1 MDRRANAARVSPQA
15 VRTGEYAK
23 TCPVR
28 LAEAGIPI
36 CILPLLWPKYVIAAG
51 NAENDPPETKGR
63 RESLMASSIART
75 ATLFRKLLSGRRITY
90 RDLEDEE
97 SINRRTAL
105 RWIAEGRRVFGDA
118 LKEETRGAGEKEFWL
133 DATGNKWIH
142 GFKTQK
148 PSAGEMAALDE
159 VLQLL
164 HSQNMHDQHAR
175 LTGLRSKLHGAL
187 EALKEAPRADT
198 DIRAITDAFGIAS
211 RPGPHV
217 PVSEN
222 VTAPLREAILKQH
235 KVAFRYRSGT
245 GQEKDKVVEPAG
257 LLYGGAP
264 RLVAR
269 ENEER
274 GLAQY
279 RLDRM
284 SGVEVLDE
292 GHRLP
297 EDALQGYLQTLFGS
311 FGEKPVNVRWRFH
324 PDAPEPEKWT
334 FHPTQK
340 VDKKPDGSVI
350 VSFRAGGLDDM
361 ARHVIGW
368 WDWIQ
373 VDKPMQLRKAILK
386 MRLAGL
392 APLLY
397 EFADQ
402 RTATRI
408 WNLAEELGANKVDW
422 WE

>member
-1 MDRRANAARVSPQA
+1 
-15 VRTGEYAK
+15 
-23 TCPVR
+23 
-28 LAEAGIPI
+28 
-36 CILPLLWPKYVIAAG
+36 
-51 NAENDPPETKGR
+51 
-63 RESLMASSIART
+63 MASSIQRT
-75 ATLFRKLLSGRRITY
+75 ATLFRKLLAGRRITY
-90 RDLEDEE
+90 RDLEREE
-97 SINRRTAL
+97 EINRRTAL
-105 RWIAEGRRVFGDA
+105 RWIAEARRVFGEG
-118 LKEETRGAGEKEFWL
+118 LKDGTRSTGEKEFWL
-133 DATGNKWIH
+133 DARHEKWIS
-142 GFKTQK
+142 GFKQQK
-148 PSAGEMAALDE
+148 PTADEMAAFDE

-164 HSQNMHDQHAR
+164 DKQNMHDQHAR

-187 EALKEAPRADT
+187 EALEAAARTDT
-198 DIRAITDAFGIAS
+198 DIQAITDAFGIAT

-217 PVSEN
+217 PVSAN
-222 VTAPLREAILKQH
+222 VTECLREAILQQH
-235 KVAFRYRSGT
+235 KVAFRYRAVT
-245 GQEKDKVVEPAG
+245 GREADKTATPAG

-264 RLVAR
+264 RLVAQ
-269 ENEER
+269 ENKER

-284 SGVEVLDE
+284 SDVRVLDE
-292 GHRLP
+292 AHSLGD
-297 EDALQGYLQTLFGS
+297 DALKGYLRTLFGS
-311 FGEKPVNVRWRFH
+311 FGEEPVNVRWRFH
-324 PDAPEPEKWT
+324 PDAPEPEKWE

-340 VDKKPDGSVI
+340 IEKKPDGSVV

-373 VDKPMQLRKAILK
+373 VDKPQRLRKAILK

-408 WNLAEELGANKVDW
+408 WNLAEKLGANKVDY